1 MNFRLAIGD
10 FRFLGTAAGA
20 LALLTFCAAFAHAD
34 DSISAAIGN
43 RTPTAILRVMPDE
56 TPKNQQLD
64 GRVFL
69 ASYEVIGK
77 PVPIPT
83 DHAAELAKLVATPTA
98 FALVQKDDRLRPG
111 VAYRFGS
118 GADAVDLLVCFSCDK
133 VAVAPAGV
141 EAITGTHRITQPARD
156 VLLGLAK
163 ELLPGD
169 EAIQELPKVRG
180 THPVPPPVV
189 PIPKDAPRPSE

>member
-1 MNFRLAIGD
+1 MIRRLAA
-10 FRFLGTAAGA
+10 FVVLAVVAA
-20 LALLTFCAAFAHAD
+20 AHAD
-34 DSISAAIGN
+34 DSVLTAIGN

-64 GRVFL
+64 GHVFL
-69 ASYEVIGK
+69 ASYEVIGE
-77 PVPIPT
+77 PVPIPV
-83 DHAAELAKLVATPTA
+83 DRAAELAKLVATPSA
-98 FALVQKDDRLRPG
+98 FAIVQKDDRLRPG

-133 VAVAPAGV
+133 VAVAPAGA

-180 THPVPPPVV
+180 TRPMPPPAV
-189 PIPKDAPRPSE
+189 PVPKDAPRPGEPTAQ

>member
-1 MNFRLAIGD
+1 MKPAATLLAPFRLLLVLI
-10 FRFLGTAAGA
+10 A
-20 LALLTFCAAFAHAD
+20 LAPGAHAD

-43 RTPTAILRVMPDE
+43 RAPTAILRVMPDE

-64 GRVFL
+64 GHVFL
-69 ASYEVIGK
+69 ASYEVIGE
-77 PVPIPT
+77 PVPIPA
-83 DHAAELAKLVATPTA
+83 DRAAELVKLVATPTA

-133 VAVAPAGV
+133 VAVAPAGA

-163 ELLPGD
+163 TLLPGD

-180 THPVPPPVV
+180 THPVPPPAV
-189 PIPKDAPRPSE
+189 PIPKDAPRPGQSAE